1 MRPGRPSL
9 AHSNAPAPIF
19 GFELPVPKTLQRFA
33 LRDHRG
39 RVFDNASLASRWTF
53 LLFGYTHCADTCPTT
68 LLQINEVRRT
78 LAARYHDIPTAA
90 VFATVDPKRD
100 THERLAE
107 YAAHFGDG
115 LTAVGGTPEAIRAF
129 ADQFRVR
136 YAPRPK
142 GAAGARGYDVDHTAS
157 VALLGPDG
165 KLYAVFTLP
174 LRPERVA
181 EDVARMHA
189 THATARCDAASA
201 SVRDPSCSTRSI
213 HDAKRYRLG
222 SDPRVAALGLRE

>member
-1 MRPGRPSL
+1 M
-9 AHSNAPAPIF
+9 AHPNTPAPIF
-19 GFELPVPKTLQRFA
+19 GFELPVPKALQPFA

-39 RVFDNASLASRWTF
+39 RVFDNASLASHWTF

-68 LLQINEVRRT
+68 LLQLNEVRRT

-100 THERLAE
+100 TRERLAA
-107 YAAHFGDG
+107 YAALFGDG
-115 LTAVGGTPEAIRAF
+115 LTAVGGAPEAIRAF
-129 ADQFRVR
+129 AHQFRVR
-136 YAPRPK
+136 YVPRP
-142 GAAGARGYDVDHTAS
+142 GAVGARGYDVDHTAS

-189 THATARCDAASA
+189 RHLAAR
-201 SVRDPSCSTRSI
+201 
-213 HDAKRYRLG
+213 
-222 SDPRVAALGLRE
+222 

>member
-19 GFELPVPKTLQRFA
+19 GFELPVPKTLQPFA

-129 ADQFRVR
+129 AGQFRVR
-136 YAPRPK
+136 YTPRP

-201 SVRDPSCSTRSI
+201 SVRDPSCSTRST
-213 HDAKRYRLG
+213 
-222 SDPRVAALGLRE
+222 